1 MPGEMRSR
9 PRAATAAK
17 KRKQAQPP
25 LPAALRLA
33 TGGGFI
39 VAFQHCGV
47 TPAQNKHC
55 REPLINSYF

>member
-1 MPGEMRSR
+1 M
-9 PRAATAAK
+9 
-17 KRKQAQPP
+17 
-25 LPAALRLA
+25 PAASRLV

-55 REPLINSYF
+55 KVFVVAKGGQPSPVAYD